1 MLEGGPAGY
10 DAEPMLGIGRLR
22 IQIEIRAI
30 CKKNHLQLQDDCG
43 AFNFE
48 MPQYKDRYDGIIWMG
63 YVGIHARM
71 QYRSLKPGNTNDS

>member
-1 MLEGGPAGY
+1 MITNCWKKEKQVVMLSVGRQCCYMLEGGPAGY

-48 MPQYKDRYDGIIWMG
+48 MPQYKDRYDGII
-63 YVGIHARM
+63 
-71 QYRSLKPGNTNDS
+71 

>member
-1 MLEGGPAGY
+1 
-10 DAEPMLGIGRLR
+10 
-22 IQIEIRAI
+22 
-30 CKKNHLQLQDDCG
+30 
-43 AFNFE
+43 